1 MRGARTGI
9 LLAALSGAAALLLPP
24 GAFAAPINP
33 SELVPALDLYVDDV
47 IAGYAAA
54 SCAGPKSPAANAD
67 DWHKATAEF
76 IATLWANGFPIN
88 FVRTAQQ
95 RFDGAAAAKDPN
107 CKNPALLSDLAY
119 ASQVGW
125 VKALENPLQGM
136 GLTIVTQPVDAATWA
151 AIKTMIDTDLKA
163 QKRLFA
169 CLAVTYAMEL
179 PGEIA
184 GWDQTI
190 EELSLRLVA
199 AGLPR
204 DEVAAELS
212 AADAAGLWHRP
223 PPNTE
228 AGLRDSC
235 AKDRSWANRQA
246 TLESRSLTSRVE
258 KLLPPLP
265 TPPDHAAGT

>member
-1 MRGARTGI
+1 MRIGT
-9 LLAALSGAAALLLPP
+9 AALAGAAALFSLP
-24 GAFAAPINP
+24 AFAAPIDP

-54 SCAGPKSPAANAD
+54 SCAGPKSPAASAD
-67 DWHKATAEF
+67 DWHKATSEF

-95 RFDGAAAAKDPN
+95 RFNGATAAKDPN
-107 CKNPALLSDLAY
+107 CKDPALLSDLAY

-125 VKALENPLQGM
+125 VKALEDPLEGM
-136 GLTIVTQPVDAATWA
+136 RLTIVTQPVSAATWGA
-151 AIKTMIDTDLKA
+151 VKKLIDDDLKA

-169 CLAVTYAMEL
+169 CLAVTYTMEL

-190 EELSLRLVA
+190 QDLDRRLVA

-204 DEVAAELS
+204 DEVASELS
-212 AADAAGLWHRP
+212 AADAAGLWHRA

-235 AKDRSWANRQA
+235 AKDRSWASRQ
-246 TLESRSLTSRVE
+246 TSLESRSLTSRVE
-258 KLLPPLP
+258 QLLPPLP
-265 TPPDHAAGT
+265 TPPDDDAGT